1 MRNYLTEFIGTFF
14 LVLTV
19 GLTVV
24 NEVSMAPLAIGSC
37 LMVMVYMGG
46 HVSGAHYNPAV
57 SLAVL
62 LNGKM
67 SSLGEFVGYVVSQL
81 AGAFVAALA
90 VYGILGKS
98 FVPAPGEQASLMAAL
113 LIEIL
118 YTFALALVVLNSAAS
133 AKTHGNSFYG
143 LAIGYTI
150 VVAAFA
156 GGPVSGGAFNPAV
169 GLGPALVH
177 ALVGGG
183 SIGHVWLY
191 LVTKNVSAGAAMRA
205 APAPRRTQQ
214 DARKPAGLTQV
225 SIASIAAAS
234 SMGGWFMPP
243 AALARRGDER
253 GWRACG
259 RAVSGYSGIG
269 FPRAR
274 TIRPR

>member
-24 NEVSMAPLAIGSC
+24 NEVPMAPLAIGCS

-62 LNGKM
+62 MNGKM
-67 SSLGEFVGYVVSQL
+67 SSLSEFFGYVASQV
-81 AGAFVAALA
+81 AGAFVAALV
-90 VYGILGKS
+90 VYGVLGRS
-98 FVPAPGEQASLMAAL
+98 FVPAPAEQASLMAAL

-143 LAIGYTI
+143 LAIGFTI

-177 ALVGGG
+177 AGLGAGAV
-183 SIGHVWLY
+183 GHVWLY
-191 LVTKNVSAGAAMRA
+191 LVGPLAG
-205 APAPRRTQQ
+205 
-214 DARKPAGLTQV
+214 G
-225 SIASIAAAS
+225 
-234 SMGGWFMPP
+234 
-243 AALARRGDER
+243 ALAAVVFGLQER
-253 GWRACG
+253 EPLQLHAEP
-259 RAVSGYSGIG
+259 SKTPES
-269 FPRAR
+269 
-274 TIRPR
+274 RPA